1 MKLQH
6 LAVIFVLIII
16 PISMVLSEYVNTQ
29 ISTIK
34 LQTEYTTSL
43 NTATSDALK
52 AFQINSINNKYSSLS
67 DSKIRDIEAAV
78 NTFYN
83 SLGTSMNEYVTS
95 KEDLSTYV
103 PAMLFTLYDGYYIN
117 SSYKNVYKQNNET
130 TESGTNTKVE
140 IDSNST
146 DYQKGLRPYI
156 YYSCQYRLLNGKNV
170 IVNFTLDNAITVY
183 GDFGDGY
190 ETKSGYLIKYDN
202 VKNIDSSRKT
212 LNYAG
217 VEIRPESLM
226 EHLSIIVNE
235 NDEPVRGDYP
245 YIVYNNKKVYMDVDR
260 SGNAIYDNVNIPIY
274 NSNGNPTY
282 DGYGNI
288 RYRTISSPKFFW
300 YDNYKKTYL
309 QGDMVGFIK
318 YLTDNNLLYI
328 NGSNRLV
335 NNIGYKSISAYEY
348 YTGAYEFSKWIVEQ
362 SGLASV
368 KQGNIVQ
375 NDGRVGATTSDGQL
389 YLSVNTNDSS
399 IFNST
404 DDGNDP
410 LLSSSTFN
418 SHRVAVIRKSIETN
432 LTTAIANYNKQSGL
446 AGYEFV
452 MPVIDEENWYKIANN
467 VSLVSFMQG
476 IPIGHKMFNN
486 YSVIT
491 NTKNEEVINDQSIYL
506 VVQNS
511 DGNYEYHQPGCKE
524 LIDMQKSNPNLSITA
539 YTALSFMRQTVKLNE
554 AQTRYFYPQQR
565 TGKLTTGCYN
575 CIVNASG
582 DYNIDDIILGQVTDF
597 SSGKVVYNS
606 SDLTAVRRAFLTGL
620 ARERR
625 DLYKSN
631 FE

>member
-274 NSNGNPTY
+274 DSNGNPTY

-368 KQGNIVQ
+368 TQENIVQ
-375 NDGRVGATTSDGQL
+375 NDGTVGATTSDGQL
-389 YLSVNTNDSS
+389 YLSVNTNNSS

-404 DDGNDP
+404 KTGNDP

-582 DYNIDDIILGQVTDF
+582 DYNIDDIILGKVTDF

>member
-117 SSYKNVYKQNNET
+117 SSYDNVYASDSE
-130 TESGTNTKVE
+130 
-140 IDSNST
+140 SNSVLIE
-146 DYQKGLRPYI
+146 DNHKYQKGLRPYI
-156 YYSCQYRLLNGKNV
+156 YYSCQYRLSNGKNV

-183 GDFGDGY
+183 GDFGNGY
-190 ETKSGYLIKYDN
+190 ETKSGYLINYKN
-202 VKNIDSSRKT
+202 VTNINSSRKT
-212 LNYAG
+212 LNYDG

-274 NSNGNPTY
+274 DSNGNPTY

-300 YDNYKKTYL
+300 YENYKKTYL

-348 YTGAYEFSKWIVEQ
+348 YTGAYEFSKWIVDK

-368 KQGNIVQ
+368 TQEHIVQ
-375 NDGRVGATTSDGQL
+375 NDGTVGATTSDGQL
-389 YLSVNTNDSS
+389 YLSVNTNNSS

-404 DDGNDP
+404 KTGNDP

-432 LTTAIANYNKQSGL
+432 LNTAIANYNKQSGL

-539 YTALSFMRQTVKLNE
+539 YTALSFMRQTVKINE
-554 AQTRYFYPQQR
+554 VQTRYFYPQQR
-565 TGKLTTGCYN
+565 TNKLTTGCYN

-582 DYNIDDIILGQVTDF
+582 DYDIDSIISGQITDF

>member
-1 MKLQH
+1 M
-6 LAVIFVLIII
+6 
-16 PISMVLSEYVNTQ
+16 
-29 ISTIK
+29 
-34 LQTEYTTSL
+34 
-43 NTATSDALK
+43 
-52 AFQINSINNKYSSLS
+52 
-67 DSKIRDIEAAV
+67 
-78 NTFYN
+78 
-83 SLGTSMNEYVTS
+83 
-95 KEDLSTYV
+95 
-103 PAMLFTLYDGYYIN
+103 
-117 SSYKNVYKQNNET
+117 
-130 TESGTNTKVE
+130 
-140 IDSNST
+140 
-146 DYQKGLRPYI
+146 
-156 YYSCQYRLLNGKNV
+156 
-170 IVNFTLDNAITVY
+170 NFTLDNAITVY

-190 ETKSGYLIKYDN
+190 ETKSGYLINYKN
-202 VKNIDSSRKT
+202 VTNINSSRKT
-212 LNYAG
+212 LNYDG

-274 NSNGNPTY
+274 DSNGNPTY

-309 QGDMVGFIK
+309 NNEMIDFIK

-348 YTGAYEFSKWIVEQ
+348 YTEAYEFSKWIVEQ

-368 KQGNIVQ
+368 TQGHIVQ
-375 NDGRVGATTSDGQL
+375 NDGTVGATTSNGQL
-389 YLSVNTNDSS
+389 YLSVNTNNSS

-404 DDGNDP
+404 KTGNDP

-554 AQTRYFYPQQR
+554 VQTRYFYPQQR
-565 TGKLTTGCYN
+565 TNKLTTGCYN

-582 DYNIDDIILGQVTDF
+582 DYDIDSIISGQITDF